1 MDTTERNNSN
11 EPAGNS
17 AWSAFAPGM
26 TGFPADPMAAEP
38 PGRLLPSILHGLRR
52 RWLVVFVLGALC
64 AGGAGVGMYYLAKDD
79 FTATATIRISLKPE
93 QLLFATPG
101 SAQASPE
108 VFKATQRQT
117 VYRQDVLES
126 ALGKVG
132 RLSIVV
138 EQAPDTLQWLRSTL
152 KVSFRDESEYMDI
165 SLTSTNAD
173 EAKVLVNAIADAFYE
188 VASDEEKNRQLAR
201 RSNLDRSFVEVQ
213 DEIRRKREQLKGL
226 DGALGGADPKELTRE
241 QQLALDRL
249 KQIDDSIFTRGFE
262 IRNLEIDIAA
272 AEAAANAPADS
283 APEQPEQDE
292 TLDPQLELLLR
303 GDRTLQG
310 YDDRIKLA
318 QKKVERYKAELA
330 PDKAQPYIEFEEE
343 QIRKFEQ
350 ETETHRQLLI
360 EDFQLRV
367 LAASRTHAGP
377 SLKAELERQK
387 LHLDDLQK
395 QRTAILEQ
403 VPELAQ
409 GETSVEA
416 DLLRADIERSD
427 ALANALG
434 RAIQENKIENGT
446 AEPGQESTPRIS
458 KPMPAIAPRS
468 ADRTRKFI
476 KCGAAGGF
484 AWVLAG
490 ALVVAWDMR
499 KRRVNTPTDI
509 LQQLGMPVIGS
520 LPLLKRSRRGASAS
534 SGRLAEAV
542 DGIAASLLCRNDGKP
557 RQIVQIS
564 SASPGEG
571 KSTLAANLATSLAA
585 AGRNTLLIDFDL
597 RRPMLHKVYEV
608 ELGPGV
614 SEILTGTNKLHEALQ
629 PSTSDNLSL
638 LTAGHWRQKGLGA
651 LTDARIE
658 QMFQECRERFE
669 FVIVDTSPV
678 LPVVDGRLVSRH
690 VDGVIMSLLRDV
702 SEVPKV
708 GAACQMLESFG
719 APIMGGVMIGSSQ
732 DVYYAYPY
740 GQLPQTA

>member
-1 MDTTERNNSN
+1 
-11 EPAGNS
+11 
-17 AWSAFAPGM
+17 
-26 TGFPADPMAAEP
+26 
-38 PGRLLPSILHGLRR
+38 
-52 RWLVVFVLGALC
+52 VVFVLGAIC

-101 SAQASPE
+101 ATQASPE
-108 VFKATQRQT
+108 IFKATQRQT
-117 VYRQDVLES
+117 VYLPAVLEN
-126 ALGKVG
+126 AMGRAG
-132 RLSIVV
+132 RLSILV
-138 EQAPDTLQWLRSTL
+138 EQSPDQLQWLRSVL

-165 SLTSTNAD
+165 SLTCTNAD
-173 EAKVLVNAIADAFYE
+173 EAKILVNSIADAYYE
-188 VASDEEKNRQLAR
+188 IASDEEKKRQVLR
-201 RSNLDRSFVEVQ
+201 TSNLNRSFVEIQ

-226 DGALGGADPKELTRE
+226 DGALGGSDPKELTRE
-241 QQLALDRL
+241 QQLALEQL
-249 KQIDDSIFTRGFE
+249 KQIDDSIFALGFE
-262 IRNLEIDIAA
+262 IRNLDIDIAA
-272 AEAAANAPADS
+272 AEAAANAPAEPS
-283 APEQPEQDE
+283 PEQPEQDE

-303 GDRTLQG
+303 GDQTLQE
-310 YDDRIKLA
+310 YKDRIELA
-318 QKKVERYKAELA
+318 HQKIERYKVDLA
-330 PDKAQPYIEFEEE
+330 PKKAQPFIEFEEE

-350 ETETHRQLLI
+350 EIETHRQLLI

-367 LAASRTHAGP
+367 LAAGRTQSGP
-377 SLKAELERQK
+377 SLKADRERKKIHLNDWLE
-387 LHLDDLQK
+387 
-395 QRTAILEQ
+395 QRKTLLEQ

-416 DLLRADIERSD
+416 DLLRADIARSES
-427 ALANALG
+427 LANALG

-446 AEPGQESTPRIS
+446 AEPGSEPTPRIG
-458 KPMPAIAPRS
+458 KPMQAIAPRS
-468 ADRTRKFI
+468 ADRTRKYL

-490 ALVVAWDMR
+490 ALVVTWDMR
-499 KRRVNTPTDI
+499 KRRLNTPTDV

-520 LPLLKRSRRGASAS
+520 LPLLKRSRRGDNAT

-542 DGIAASLLCRNDGKP
+542 DGIAASLLCRNDGKR

-614 SEILTGTNKLHEALQ
+614 SEILTGAGKLHEALQ
-629 PSTSDNLSL
+629 ASTNDNLTL

-658 QMFQECRERFE
+658 QLFQECRERFE

-690 VDGVIMSLLRDV
+690 VDGVIISLLRDV

-719 APIMGGVMIGSSQ
+719 APIMGGVMIGSSH

-740 GQLPQTA
+740 GQLPQKTA